1 MPSEASGY
9 TGILVYWYILR
20 LLNVF
25 TLFFNLKEKT
35 DIQTIKGI
43 DLFNDF
49 ESIDGLLSNLDLFI
63 SVSNS
68 TVHLAGSLGVP
79 TWLIKPINHA
89 TFFYW
94 NQPSDQTPWYSSIKI
109 FSSSSNY
116 KDTILEIKKQ
126 LIEKFNL
133 KS

>member
-1 MPSEASGY
+1 MKN
-9 TGILVYWYILR
+9 
-20 LLNVF
+20 LNKMNSNRFGMAVRPF
-25 TLFFNLKEKT
+25 STDKLTL
-35 DIQTIKGI
+35 GI

-49 ESIDGLLSNLDLFI
+49 ESIAGLLSNLDLFI

-68 TVHLAGSLGVP
+68 TIHLAGALGVP

-94 NQPSDQTPWYSSIKI
+94 NQPRNQTPWYSSIRI

-116 KDTILEIKKQ
+116 KETILKIKNQ
-126 LIEKFNL
+126 LVKEFNL